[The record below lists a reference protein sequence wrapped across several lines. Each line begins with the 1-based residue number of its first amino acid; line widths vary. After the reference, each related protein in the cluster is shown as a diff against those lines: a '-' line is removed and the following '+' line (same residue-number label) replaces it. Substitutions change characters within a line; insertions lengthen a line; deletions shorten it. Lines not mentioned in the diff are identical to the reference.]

1 MSFLARISTGGFR
14 AVTAASVLTFGLLL
28 AAPGAASANAF
39 SNNYGGSDETFGGVT
54 TLNYSAGHAT
64 FTLRLNV
71 DGVGSNEAYS
81 INMYDRNGTRVWG
94 AGISGT
100 SLLSGRA
107 ADQTYTIG
115 SNVTRVS
122 IDPNSSW
129 SLVKWSRG

>member
-1 MSFLARISTGGFR
+1 MSLFAKISRGGLR

-28 AAPGAASANAF
+28 AAPGAASAGTF
-39 SNNYGGSDETFGGVT
+39 SNNYSGSDETFGGVT
-54 TLNYSAGHAT
+54 ALNYSSGHAT

-71 DGVGSNEAYS
+71 DGVGANEAYS
-81 INMYDRNGTRVWG
+81 INMYDRNGARVWG
-94 AGISGT
+94 AGVNGR

-115 SNVTRVS
+115 SNVTRIS

-129 SLVKWSRG
+129 SLVKWSRA